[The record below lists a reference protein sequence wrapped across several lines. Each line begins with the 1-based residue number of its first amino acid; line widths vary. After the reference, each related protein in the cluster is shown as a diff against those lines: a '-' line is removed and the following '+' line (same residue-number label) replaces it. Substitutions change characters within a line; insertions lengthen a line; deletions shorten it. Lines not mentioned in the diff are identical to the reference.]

1 MTTADLV
8 NLVVSRLD
16 SMESSQLEFRDEVRR
31 DISEIKQLARIT
43 NGRVT
48 QLERKSIEHQARLAE
63 RQQVD
68 RELAKEREHEQA
80 QRDKR
85 QAPFVQILVSVCA
98 GVMLAGAL
106 AALNHFGVI

>member
-16 SMESSQLEFRDEVRR
+16 SMEKNHADFRDEVRR
-31 DISEIKQLARIT
+31 DVTEIKQLARLT

-48 QLERKSIEHQARLAE
+48 ELERKSIEHQARLAE

-68 RELAKEREHEQA
+68 RELAKEREHEQE

-85 QAPFVQILVSVCA
+85 QAPFVQIIVSVCA
-98 GVMLAGAL
+98 GVLLAGSL
-106 AALNHFGVI
+106 AALNHIGVI